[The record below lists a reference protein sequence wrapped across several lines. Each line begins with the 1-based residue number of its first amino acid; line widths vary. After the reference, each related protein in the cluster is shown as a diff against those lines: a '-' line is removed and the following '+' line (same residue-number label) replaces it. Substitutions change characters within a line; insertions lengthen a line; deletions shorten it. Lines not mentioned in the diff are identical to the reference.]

1 MKCSMCGRIVTQEEA
16 DLASAIIDPQGE
28 KGYSRLCHACAEA
41 LLVSE
46 KESEA
51 EIANAQTN

>member
-1 MKCSMCGRIVTQEEA
+1 MKCEMCQRILTQEEA

-28 KGYSRLCHACAEA
+28 KGYSRLCPACAEA

-51 EIANAQTN
+51 ELAKAN

>member
-1 MKCSMCGRIVTQEEA
+1 MKCEMCGRIVTQEEA

-28 KGYSRLCHACAEA
+28 KGYGCLCPTCAEA
-41 LLVSE
+41 LLAGE

-51 EIANAQTN
+51 ELAKAN

>member
-1 MKCSMCGRIVTQEEA
+1 MKCEMCQRIVTQEEA

-28 KGYSRLCHACAEA
+28 KGYSRLCPACAEA

-51 EIANAQTN
+51 ELAKAN

>member
-16 DLASAIIDPQGE
+16 DLASAIVDPHGE
-28 KGYSRLCHACAEA
+28 KGYSRLCPGCAEA
-41 LLVSE
+41 LLASE

-51 EIANAQTN
+51 ELAKAN